1 MNGEKATYFGNWHL
15 SNRESTG
22 FTHKR
27 GISQAQLA
35 HLLDVSTGF
44 IGHVEIA
51 KDRAKYNLNMLVKL
65 KEILE
70 CDYNDLLP

>member
-1 MNGEKATYFGNWHL
+1 MEKKPHTSEIDIYL
-15 SNRESTG
+15 IEKVRDLRI
-22 FTHKR
+22 KR

-44 IGHVEIA
+44 IGHVESA

>member
-1 MNGEKATYFGNWHL
+1 MDKKPHATETEIYL
-15 SNRESTG
+15 IERVKKLRLE
-22 FTHKR
+22 R

-44 IGHVEIA
+44 IGHVESS

-65 KEILE
+65 KTILDCE
-70 CDYNDLLP
+70 YGDLLP